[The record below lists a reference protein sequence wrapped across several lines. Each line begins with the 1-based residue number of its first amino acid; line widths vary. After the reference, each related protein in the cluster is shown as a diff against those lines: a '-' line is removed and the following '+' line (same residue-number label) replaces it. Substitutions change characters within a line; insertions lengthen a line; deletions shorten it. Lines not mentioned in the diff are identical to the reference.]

1 MRVGPLG
8 ALLQS
13 PRMFSGGSYDEV
25 KRWLRMFLNS
35 HAKRENPRVEAV
47 LDDDDARE
55 GRSYGAWLR
64 WGPHSSG
71 LMEFDYQEVAQH
83 RGELAWCAALAQ
95 RVRQEA
101 RQLLAGSTTADV
113 RTR

>member
-1 MRVGPLG
+1 
-8 ALLQS
+8 
-13 PRMFSGGSYDEV
+13 MFSGGSYDDV

-35 HAKRENPRVEAV
+35 HAKREDPHIEAV
-47 LDDDDARE
+47 LDDDDERD

-64 WGPHSSG
+64 LGEHSTG

-83 RGELAWCAALAQ
+83 RGELAWCAALAE

-101 RQLLAGSTTADV
+101 RTLLAGSTTANV
-113 RTR
+113 RAR